1 MSTIRSALD
10 QLRAEEL
17 AWVDDDGLEADFA
30 ELERAADVLHAER
43 LRRLAEIERR
53 GSYRRDG
60 YLSLTSWLAQRFRVA
75 WSAACQ
81 QVRAA
86 RALEQMPATRE
97 ALAEG
102 EITRSAVRVLV
113 VAREADP
120 EAFAPAEGTL
130 VDAARR
136 LGVRDLRRAVAYW
149 RQAVDHVRGA
159 QQEERL
165 HQLRRLHVSPTLG
178 GMVRVDGDLDP
189 ETGQTLITA
198 LRCVQDADVRSGD
211 TPDLRTSAQ
220 RRADALGEICRN
232 WLDDAERPLVGGERP
247 HVTVT
252 VDLAALEGRAGV
264 CEFDDV
270 GPISPETARRWACD
284 ASLSRVITRGNSEP
298 LDVGRRTSVVPAA
311 LRRAVGVRDRHCRF
325 PGCDR
330 PPGWCDAHHVRH
342 WADGGETALPN
353 LTLLC
358 RPHHRLVHRGFRVD
372 VADGK
377 PVFFRPDGSPL
388 EDRGPP

>member
-1 MSTIRSALD
+1 
-10 QLRAEEL
+10 
-17 AWVDDDGLEADFA
+17 
-30 ELERAADVLHAER
+30 
-43 LRRLAEIERR
+43 
-53 GSYRRDG
+53 
-60 YLSLTSWLAQRFRVA
+60 
-75 WSAACQ
+75 
-81 QVRAA
+81 
-86 RALEQMPATRE
+86 
-97 ALAEG
+97 
-102 EITRSAVRVLV
+102 
-113 VAREADP
+113 
-120 EAFAPAEGTL
+120 
-130 VDAARR
+130 
-136 LGVRDLRRAVAYW
+136 
-149 RQAVDHVRGA
+149 
-159 QQEERL
+159 
-165 HQLRRLHVSPTLG
+165 
-178 GMVRVDGDLDP
+178 MVRVDGDLDP

-198 LRCVQDADVRSGD
+198 LRCVQDADVRSRD

-220 RRADALGEICRN
+220 RRADALGEICRK

-252 VDLAALEGRAGV
+252 VDLAALEGRAGTV